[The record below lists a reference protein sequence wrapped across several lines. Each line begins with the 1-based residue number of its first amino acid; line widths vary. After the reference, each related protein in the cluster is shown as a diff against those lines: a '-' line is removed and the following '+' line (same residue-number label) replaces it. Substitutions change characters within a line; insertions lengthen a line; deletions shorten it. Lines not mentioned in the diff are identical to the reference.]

1 MENDRKQEA
10 ERIVKEMEKNTELSK
25 VEEMI
30 KDNKISFEHEGKEYR
45 VRLLNQKEKE
55 ELDTLRR
62 KKFGQLIQD
71 KDILL
76 EKDLIKVLI
85 GRGIDIDSSND
96 EIRKYD
102 AEESSLQMKLG
113 EAIAKNEPGGILEEY
128 KKQIEDLRLKKAILN
143 TQKTLL
149 LEYSLENQLLNYV
162 AKIITYLSSDIL
174 VDGSWKRLFNSIEE
188 FENYSDD
195 GLVEKLA
202 SYSMILQYI

>member
-1 MENDRKQEA
+1 MDNRMAEA
-10 ERIVKEMEKNTELSK
+10 ERIVKEMEKNTELAK
-25 VEEMI
+25 VEEMV
-30 KDNKISFEHEGKEYR
+30 KDNKISFKRGENEYR
-45 VRLLNQKEKE
+45 VRLLNQREKE
-55 ELDTLRR
+55 ELDMLRR
-62 KKFGQLIQD
+62 EKFGQLIQN
-71 KDILL
+71 KNILL
-76 EKDLIKVLI
+76 EKDLIKVLKE
-85 GRGIDIDSSND
+85 RGIDLDSSND
-96 EIRKYD
+96 EVRKYD

-128 KKQIEDLRLKKAILN
+128 KKQIEDLRLKKAIIN

>member
-1 MENDRKQEA
+1 MDNRMEKA
-10 ERIVKEMEKNTELSK
+10 KKIVEEMEKNTELAK
-25 VEEMI
+25 VEEMV
-30 KDNKISFEHEGKEYR
+30 KDNKISFAHEGKEYR

-128 KKQIEDLRLKKAILN
+128 KKQIDDLRLKKAIIN

-162 AKIITYLSSDIL
+162 AKVITYLSSDIL
-174 VDGSWKRLFNSIEE
+174 VDGVWKRLFNSFTE

-195 GLVEKLA
+195 KLIEDLA
-202 SYSMILQYI
+202 IHSMRLQYV

>member
-1 MENDRKQEA
+1 MDNRMAEA

-76 EKDLIKVLI
+76 EKDLIKVLKE
-85 GRGIDIDSSND
+85 RGIDIDSSD
-96 EIRKYD
+96 EEIRKCD

-113 EAIAKNEPGGILEEY
+113 EAIAKNEPDGILEEY
-128 KKQIEDLRLKKAILN
+128 KKQIEDLRLKKAIIN